1 MFSALKS
8 QRFPVELG
16 LLIALAVFLPLLEA
30 PKNLAWLAY
39 AATWLVNRARTRDF
53 GGSWDAWDMLI
64 ALWIASAFLSAAFAG
79 LPRAEWGGAMDLVR
93 YASILWLVKR
103 GGYPVSALRWVLG
116 ALVLSVVVGLGVGHY
131 RLLTGLAK
139 SGFLQIHSVGHVNH
153 TAIYIAIMLGVCF
166 AWLFARWQ
174 SWPPGRRAS
183 ALAIC
188 VLVLVSLIV
197 TQSRG
202 AVGVG
207 LLLVPLLAAAW
218 WPRWRVPLVASVC
231 AIGTA
236 VVLAVAFDA
245 EVVRKQQD
253 RESEANVL
261 AFRDGMWRSALAAW
275 ERYPWFGVGM
285 DNYIEITHERIKSWR
300 EAAGKPYD
308 AADYVR
314 FPHGH
319 SLYFNT
325 LAERGTVGMAALAVV
340 LLAWIAALL
349 RWRPRPG
356 DSDHATLLW
365 GAAASAW
372 FVTVGAGIA
381 NTTLHHEHGIL
392 AALLLGLWLGRPRAS

>member
-16 LLIALAVFLPLLEA
+16 LLLALAVFLPLLEA

-39 AATWLVNRARTRDF
+39 AATWLINRVRTRDF
-53 GGSWDAWDMLI
+53 GGRWDAWDTLI
-64 ALWIASAFLSAAFAG
+64 ALWIASAFLSAVFAG
-79 LPRAEWGGAMDLVR
+79 QPRAEWGGAMDLVR
-93 YASILWLVKR
+93 YTSILWLVKR

-174 SWPPGRRAS
+174 AWPPGRRAS

-231 AIGTA
+231 AIGAA

-325 LAERGTVGMAALAVV
+325 LAERGTVGMAALAAV

-365 GAAASAW
+365 GAAASGW